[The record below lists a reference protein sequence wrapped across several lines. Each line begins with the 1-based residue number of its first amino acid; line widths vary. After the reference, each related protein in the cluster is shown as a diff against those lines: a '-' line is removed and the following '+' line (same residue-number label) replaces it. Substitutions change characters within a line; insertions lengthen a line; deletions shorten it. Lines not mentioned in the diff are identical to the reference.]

1 MRAIIIAI
9 AGAAV
14 LVALALGCAGSSDG
28 SGKEIRS
35 PGEIA
40 FRRSCQTCHS
50 LPKPTKYTDAQW
62 PPLVERYGARAML
75 SDSVIAQIT
84 LYLTIHN

>member
-1 MRAIIIAI
+1 MKSQRPAAIVAI
-9 AGAAV
+9 FLTAT
-14 LVALALGCAGSSDG
+14 ALGCRPETA
-28 SGKEIRS
+28 EETRS
-35 PGEIA
+35 EGELA
-40 FRRSCQTCHS
+40 FKRNCQKCHS

-84 LYLTIHN
+84 LYLTLHN